1 MNAQI
6 DQMAKAGSQAVRT
19 GTKFQGDIR
28 GYIADE
34 LEHGQT
40 DGKIA
45 TDIADVVT
53 LLRSDLNEWLAEP
66 EKGTDEYKLR
76 QKQFNNVINDV
87 SRLCK
92 KALGHSIKCTQ
103 RSPVHFY
110 EAAPVVPP
118 TLVAAEP
125 EPWEEPIAHAAA
137 ATVDAWAEVSGWMKN
152 CPEAV
157 IERLCEHHPLDD
169 IARLVLDK
177 MKEKKGYG
185 V

>member
-28 GYIADE
+28 WYIADE

-40 DGKIA
+40 DDKIA

-110 EAAPVVPP
+110 EAAPVPFTPVG
-118 TLVAAEP
+118 AEP
-125 EPWEEPIAHAAA
+125 VPWEEPIAPA
-137 ATVDAWAEVSGWMKN
+137 ATVDAWAEVLGWMKN

-157 IERLCEHHPLDD
+157 IDRLCQHHPLDD
-169 IARLVLDK
+169 IARIVLDK